1 MDNLLVFER
10 YCKKDISQNGVH
22 LYLQQTKQKQQ
33 S

>member
-1 MDNLLVFER
+1 MDNLLTFKR
-10 YCKKDISQNGVH
+10 YYKMDISQNGVN